1 MAKSL
6 LAYLRNLRTSL
17 FRRLRSKASRLGWE
31 RRRNEFRSY
40 LRKSMGVE
48 SLEPRALMAVD
59 ANVFATPFAITM
71 DAAGDTA
78 IISKQPLTGSS
89 VVSTHPN
96 AFFVETNT
104 PDPDSTGL
112 DAANKVFIR
121 TAAAG
126 SAGLTVS
133 DADGPN
139 ANQVL
144 TIGGSVALS

>member
-133 DADGPN
+133 VADG
-139 ANQVL
+139 
-144 TIGGSVALS
+144 TYS